1 MNTESD
7 ARSEI
12 SAQADLGGTCMEYAQ
27 QTVVDFL
34 NGKLDI
40 VEFRRLYDEKPEI
53 DAFLQ
58 NIIDEMKKDTEKKP
72 IPYPRLLSTGQECR
86 FLCVVPYLLA
96 PETDPGLQYCPPQYE
111 SVRQMLTYE
120 FRMHTHDVETAS
132 GASGFY
138 SEVYEIY
145 YQIDQSVPFFY
156 KYSEAFDFAL
166 DVIPEYLEGGNSE
179 KYIQKHIIPLFP
191 DTMKKAERVKAI
203 KAKIKEA
210 FKSEKGYPCWPQSSE
225 WPMDS
230 EGKPCTY
237 IGKGKSMGDLRRFRF
252 RDEVTGKEI
261 VIEQS
266 H

>member
-1 MNTESD
+1 
-7 ARSEI
+7 
-12 SAQADLGGTCMEYAQ
+12 MEYAQ
-27 QTVVDFL
+27 QTIVDFL
-34 NGKLDI
+34 SGKLDI

-58 NIIDEMKKDTEKKP
+58 NIIDEMKKDSSRKP
-72 IPYPRLLSTGQECR
+72 IPHIIVINGKEYHSCE
-86 FLCVVPYLLA
+86 VIPYLLA
-96 PETDPGLQYCPPQYE
+96 PETDPGLQYCPPKYE

-120 FRMHTHDVETAS
+120 FRMFTHDVETAS
-132 GASGFY
+132 GASSFY

-145 YQIDQSVPFFY
+145 HQIDQSVPYFY
-156 KYSEAFDFAL
+156 KYSDAFVFAL

-191 DTMKKAERVKAI
+191 ETMKKSERIKAI

-210 FKSEKGYPCWPQSSE
+210 FKSEKGYPCWPQASE
-225 WPMDS
+225 WPMDR
-230 EGKPCTY
+230 EGNPCTY
-237 IGKGKSMGDLRRFRF
+237 IGKGKSIGDLRRFRF
-252 RDEVTGKEI
+252 RDEVTGEEI